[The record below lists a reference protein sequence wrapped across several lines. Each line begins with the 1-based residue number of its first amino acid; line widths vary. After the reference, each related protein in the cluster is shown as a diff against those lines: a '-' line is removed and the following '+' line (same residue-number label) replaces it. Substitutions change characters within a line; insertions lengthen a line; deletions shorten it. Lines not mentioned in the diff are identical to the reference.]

1 MVKEEA
7 APNYLEDLQRLK
19 AEFENYKKRE
29 VKKQREKI
37 QLLKC
42 QLLRKLLPVV
52 DSFEEALK
60 MGKENPEATLK
71 GLWLTYEKLLQVLEE
86 EGLRRIFAVG
96 ERFEP
101 SRHEAVAVEEVEEE
115 ERDGLVLEELQKG
128 YLFKESLLRPSRV
141 KVGKLGDGGNFP
153 SSKQL
158 HG

>member
-7 APNYLEDLQRLK
+7 VPNYLEDLQRLK

-29 VKKQREKI
+29 VKKQKENI

-101 SRHEAVAVEEVEEE
+101 SRHEAVVVEEVEEE

-141 KVGKLGDGGNFP
+141 KVGKLSDGGNFP